1 MPHTGPNEFWG
12 GMGLLVPVDCYLTRV
27 AHVWTETTR
36 LVGAAGTSQYV
47 QTYTGRPASIMS
59 TPQGATGDALYT
71 LRHNWLISNVASGS
85 TWHTCEDISPAV
97 ELDACDEVLVAFL
110 THGTPPDGQNAGST
124 TWFFDSR

>member
-1 MPHTGPNEFWG
+1 MARQPG
-12 GMGLLVPVDCYLTRV
+12 GLASFDARFYPD
-27 AHVWTETTR
+27 W
-36 LVGAAGTSQYV
+36 
-47 QTYTGRPASIMS
+47 QT
-59 TPQGATGDALYT
+59 
-71 LRHNWLISNVASGS
+71 WLISNVASGS